1 MSLSELTS
9 ANTISF
15 SSESI
20 EKLSQVSHFP
30 KREQIDIAPEWVE
43 GCAEGFRLASGLFK
57 VGRQSGRSDRNDSN
71 SFLEGQILELQKE
84 LQAKTDSVTLY
95 RQAIQRAAEFNTSLM
110 GELDQT
116 HTNVDHL
123 TESYTDVLAP
133 NRFLEDRNQFYY
145 RAYHG
150 LQQETDITGPLIET
164 EEKPPT
170 QGPF

>member
-1 MSLSELTS
+1 MSLSALAS

-30 KREQIDIAPEWVE
+30 KREQIDITPEWVE
-43 GCAEGFRLASGLFK
+43 GYTEGFQLASGLFK
-57 VGRQSGRSDRNDSN
+57 VGQQSGTSERNDSN

-95 RQAIQRAAEFNTSLM
+95 RQAIQRAAELNTSLTR
-110 GELDQT
+110 ELDQT

-123 TESYTDVLAP
+123 TESYIDFLAR
-133 NRFLEDRNQFYY
+133 NSFLEDRNQFYY

-150 LQQETDITGPLIET
+150 LQQETDFTGPLT
-164 EEKPPT
+164 DTKEKPAT
-170 QGPF
+170 QAPF